1 MFQNNNMFSKY
12 VLDSK
17 QYAYF
22 VSFNPPRAA
31 FLCSSVKQFFMA
43 VSYASSVCNEVALIG
58 GPFAFCEVSELM
70 GFKQYPRLPHTIAL
84 VPVIL
89 WMFPPA

>member
-1 MFQNNNMFSKY
+1 MFQNNNIFSKY

-17 QYAYF
+17 HSAYF
-22 VSFNPPRAA
+22 VSFNPPRATV
-31 FLCSSVKQFFMA
+31 LCSSVKQFFMA
-43 VSYASSVCNEVALIG
+43 VSYASSIYNEVVLTA
-58 GPFAFCEVSELM
+58 GPFAFCEVSELV
-70 GFKQYPRLPHTIAL
+70 GFKQYPCLPHTSAL